1 MTLSSVWLFI
11 AWKARL
17 KRRHVAK
24 LPCLL
29 RSKNWPAHYTQTQEY
44 DRQSIQGAQQG
55 DSDTST
61 EELKKEY
68 WQEQKKLYEQ
78 VSDDAGKI
86 ARANSLSD
94 VQKETTDFW
103 AWYWGSMSLLE
114 NYEVAHAMKAFG
126 SALGD

>member
-1 MTLSSVWLFI
+1 M
-11 AWKARL
+11 
-17 KRRHVAK
+17 
-24 LPCLL
+24 
-29 RSKNWPAHYTQTQEY
+29 
-44 DRQSIQGAQQG
+44 
-55 DSDTST
+55 
-61 EELKKEY
+61 
-68 WQEQKKLYEQ
+68 YEQ